1 MRSPGSSATSAA
13 ARRKTTEP
21 HPSIYV
27 RSIVKYIQK
36 CIAAALA
43 AGLAFNAGAR
53 IVEDDNGTKVDVPD
67 QINRVVVTNI
77 LPLAS
82 AVTVFLNDGSKVVG
96 MHPASYS
103 AAKTGLLG
111 KLYPDL
117 LKADTSFMKG
127 AVLNVEAL
135 VALRP
140 DVVLVNAPDKKTLE
154 TVRNAGLTAFGISPT
169 KWHYDVIVTHSE
181 WMKSL
186 SELWPDQ
193 KGKGNLIDER
203 SKAIAKLVADRTAK
217 LPESERQKVLF
228 LFRYDSRQIVTSGKS
243 FFGQYWC
250 DAVGARNV
258 AEGLTADNANAI
270 ISMEQ
275 IYSWNPDIVF
285 ITNFTAA
292 QPGDLYTN
300 AIASQD
306 WSDVKAVRDQR
317 VYKMLLGIYRSYTPS
332 ADTPLTLLWMAKKV
346 YPKLFEDIDLAKE
359 VKTWYKDVFGVA
371 LSDADVE
378 GMFNPTV
385 RGSSGATVETRAK

>member
-1 MRSPGSSATSAA
+1 MKFA
-13 ARRKTTEP
+13 KT
-21 HPSIYV
+21 
-27 RSIVKYIQK
+27 
-36 CIAAALA
+36 CLAALLT
-43 AGLAFNAGAR
+43 AGLAFNACAR

-82 AVTVFLNDGSKVVG
+82 AVTVFLNDGTKVVG

-111 KLYPDL
+111 KLYPEV

-135 VALRP
+135 LALRP

-169 KWHYDVIVTHSE
+169 KWHYDVIETHNQ

-193 KGKGNLIDER
+193 KGKGDIIDAR
-203 SKAIAKLVADRTAK
+203 SKAIAQLVADRTADI
-217 LPESERQKVLF
+217 PASERSKVLF

-250 DAVGARNV
+250 DAVGAKNV
-258 AEGLTADNANAI
+258 AESLTADNANAI

-275 IYSWNPDIVF
+275 IYSWNPDVVF
-285 ITNFTAA
+285 ITNFTTA
-292 QPGDLYTN
+292 QPKDLYTN
-300 AIASQD
+300 AIAGQD
-306 WSDVKAVRDQR
+306 WSDVKAVKDKN
-317 VYKMLLGIYRSYTPS
+317 VFKMPLGIYRSYTPS

-346 YPKLFEDIDLAKE
+346 YPKRFEDIDLTKE
-359 VKTWYKDVFGVA
+359 VKAYYKDVFKVD
-371 LSDADVE
+371 LTDEDVD

-385 RGSSGATVETRAK
+385 NASSGATVETRAK

>member
-1 MRSPGSSATSAA
+1 M
-13 ARRKTTEP
+13 
-21 HPSIYV
+21 
-27 RSIVKYIQK
+27 KYIQK

-111 KLYPDL
+111 KLYPDV

-193 KGKGNLIDER
+193 KGKGDLIDER

-275 IYSWNPDIVF
+275 IYSWNPDIIF

-317 VYKMLLGIYRSYTPS
+317 VYKMPLGIYRSYTPS